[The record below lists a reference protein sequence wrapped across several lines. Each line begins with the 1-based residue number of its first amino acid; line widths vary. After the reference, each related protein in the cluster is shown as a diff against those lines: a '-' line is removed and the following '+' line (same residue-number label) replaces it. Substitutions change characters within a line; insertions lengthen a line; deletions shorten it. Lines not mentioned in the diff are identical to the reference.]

1 MKKLITIEIN
11 ENDSE
16 EVLQRV
22 AHVDDAFAFIHEFQ
36 QYLRTQYK
44 YVEPENRDDI
54 SALRTVFSD
63 MLFENG
69 IVLDTLYI

>member
-1 MKKLITIEIN
+1 MKTIISVEIGDDDN
-11 ENDSE
+11 QERI
-16 EVLQRV
+16 QRI
-22 AHVDDAFAFIHEFQ
+22 AHVEDAFAFIHEFQ

-69 IVLDTLYI
+69 IVLDTLYT

>member
-1 MKKLITIEIN
+1 MKTVISVEIGDDDN
-11 ENDSE
+11 LERI
-16 EVLQRV
+16 QRI
-22 AHVDDAFAFIHEFQ
+22 AHVDDAFAFIHEYQ

-54 SALRTVFSD
+54 SAMRTVFSD

-69 IVLDTLYI
+69 LVLDALYS

>member
-1 MKKLITIEIN
+1 MKTIISVEIGDDDN
-11 ENDSE
+11 LERI
-16 EVLQRV
+16 QRI
-22 AHVDDAFAFIHEFQ
+22 AHVDDAFAFIHEYQ

-54 SALRTVFSD
+54 SAMRTVFSD

-69 IVLDTLYI
+69 LVLDALYS